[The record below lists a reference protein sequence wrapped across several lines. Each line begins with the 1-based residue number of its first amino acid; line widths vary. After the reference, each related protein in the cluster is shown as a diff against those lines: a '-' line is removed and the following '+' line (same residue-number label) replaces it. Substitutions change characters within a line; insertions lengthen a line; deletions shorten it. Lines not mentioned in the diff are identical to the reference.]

1 MAKTMAVGVE
11 PFDRLEE
18 KIKLL
23 VSTIARLK
31 GEHTRLTEDNGR
43 LQRELTALQER
54 LGQAEQAGTEVVGAA
69 RRARPHPHAGRRDS
83 RRARHLEALGR
94 CPMADP
100 RVVHVEV
107 NGQRYPI
114 RSSLDPIYVQEL
126 ASYVDRKLRIA
137 FDSAPS
143 SDTLGLAILAALNI
157 ADEFF
162 RARDSQLL
170 VDGSV
175 AARAGELERIVDQ
188 ALELADS
195 SDRG

>member
-1 MAKTMAVGVE
+1 M
-11 PFDRLEE
+11 
-18 KIKLL
+18 
-23 VSTIARLK
+23 S
-31 GEHTRLTEDNGR
+31 
-43 LQRELTALQER
+43 
-54 LGQAEQAGTEVVGAA
+54 
-69 RRARPHPHAGRRDS
+69 
-83 RRARHLEALGR
+83 
-94 CPMADP
+94 DP

-114 RSSLDPIYVQEL
+114 RSSLDPVYVQEL

-162 RARDSQLL
+162 RARDFQLQ

-188 ALELADS
+188 ALELAEPA
-195 SDRG
+195 RRN